1 MRHLS
6 GKTNSIEKALEILL
20 AFTPSNQGMG
30 TIEISKKLGLHKAT
44 VSRILLIL
52 TKSGFLQRDKQ
63 TKKFKLGHA
72 AILLGLAVNQSINN
86 NLVQI
91 AKPHIDGLRDRVKE
105 TVILEVLSGETTI
118 IASIAEG
125 PRLVRLAG
133 NVGDRVPIHAAA
145 GAKAILAFSNP
156 EVSNALLDVA
166 LHRFTEYT
174 ITERVVLLEQFKE
187 IRRLGVSFDVEEIDE
202 GTSAIGAPIFNH
214 EEKPVAS
221 IVIAGPSQRITA
233 NNSLEMIS
241 ALKETAAKISAQLYY
256 EKPNPKT
263 DRDAR

>member
-1 MRHLS
+1 MRHS
-6 GKTNSIEKALEILL
+6 DGKTNSIEKALEILQ

-72 AILLGLAVNQSINN
+72 VIHLGLAVNQSINN

-105 TVILEVLSGETTI
+105 TVILEVLSGETTV
-118 IASIAEG
+118 IACIAEG

-145 GAKAILAFSNP
+145 GAKAILAYSNP
-156 EVSNALLDVA
+156 DVSSALLDVT
-166 LHRFTEYT
+166 LHSFTEHT

-187 IRRLGVSFDVEEIDE
+187 IRRLGVSFDAEEIDE
-202 GTSAIGAPIFNH
+202 GTSAIGAPVFNH

-221 IVIAGPSQRITA
+221 IVIAGPSQRIAA
-233 NNSLEMIS
+233 NHSLEMIS

-256 EKPNPKT
+256 KKSIPQA
-263 DRDAR
+263 DRDTM

>member
-1 MRHLS
+1 MRQS
-6 GKTNSIEKALEILL
+6 GTKINSIEKALRILT
-20 AFTPSNQGMG
+20 AFMPSNEAMG
-30 TIEISKKLGLHKAT
+30 TIEISQKLGFHKAT

-52 TKSGFLQRDKQ
+52 TQFGFLQRDKQ
-63 TKKFKLGHA
+63 TKKFRLGHA
-72 AILLGLAVNQSINN
+72 VINLGLAVNQSINN

-91 AKPHIDGLRDRVKE
+91 AKPYIDGLRDKVKE
-105 TVILEVLSGETTI
+105 TVILEVLSGETTVM
-118 IASIAEG
+118 AYIAEG

-133 NVGDRVPIHAAA
+133 NIGDRVPIHAAA

-156 EVSNALLDVA
+156 DVRNALLDVK
-166 LHRFTEYT
+166 LHRFTEHT

-187 IRRLGVSFDVEEIDE
+187 IRRLGVSFDTEEIDE

-233 NNSLEMIS
+233 NNSLEMVS
-241 ALKETAAKISAQLYY
+241 ALKETAAKISARFYY
-256 EKPNPKT
+256 KKSIPQT
-263 DRDAR
+263 DRDTK

>member
-1 MRHLS
+1 MRPS
-6 GKTNSIEKALEILL
+6 AKKTNSIEKALEILM
-20 AFTPSNQGMG
+20 AFVPSNQEMG

-44 VSRILLIL
+44 VSRILLLL
-52 TKSGFLQRDKQ
+52 TKSGFLERDKQ

-72 AILLGLAVNQSINN
+72 VIHLGLAVNQSINN

-91 AKPHIDGLRDRVKE
+91 AKPYIEDLRDRVKE
-105 TVILEVLSGETTI
+105 TVILEVLSGDTTV
-118 IASIAEG
+118 IACIAEG
-125 PRLVRLAG
+125 PRMVRLAG
-133 NVGDRVPIHAAA
+133 NIGDRVPIHAAA
-145 GAKAILAFSNP
+145 GAKAILAYSNP
-156 EVSNALLDVA
+156 DVRNALLDMT
-166 LHRFTEYT
+166 LPRYTEHT
-174 ITERVVLLEQFKE
+174 ITERVVLLKQFKE

-241 ALKETAAKISAQLYY
+241 ALKESAAKISARLYY
-256 EKPNPKT
+256 EKPIPKT
-263 DRDAR
+263 DRDTK